1 MTNTTA
7 IPTPKVPFTSTP
19 QFRAVWIISESIRKN
34 LDPNINKIT
43 MLKEFLVYA
52 DMEEVFIQD
61 NSDDVLSGFITILD
75 DVIAGFDLFNDNIS
89 DIYNK
94 LEVANEKTL

>member
-7 IPTPKVPFTSTP
+7 TATPKVPFTSTP

-61 NSDDVLSGFITILD
+61 NSDDVLSGIIAIVD
-75 DVIAGFDLFNDNIS
+75 DVLSGFNVFTDDIS
-89 DIYNK
+89 NIYNS
-94 LEVANEKTL
+94 LEVANG

>member
-1 MTNTTA
+1 MTNNATA
-7 IPTPKVPFTSTP
+7 TPKAPFTATP
-19 QFRAVWIISESIRKN
+19 QFKVVWIISESIRKN

-61 NSDDVLSGFITILD
+61 NSDDVLSGIIAIVD
-75 DVIAGFDLFNDNIS
+75 DVLSGFNVFTDDISNIYHS
-89 DIYNK
+89 
-94 LEVANEKTL
+94 LEVTNEKTL

>member
-7 IPTPKVPFTSTP
+7 TATPKVPFASTP

-61 NSDDVLSGFITILD
+61 NSDDVLSGIIAIVD
-75 DVIAGFDLFNDNIS
+75 DVLSGFNVFTDDIS
-89 DIYNK
+89 NIYNK
-94 LEVANEKTL
+94 LEVANG

>member
-61 NSDDVLSGFITILD
+61 NSDDVLSGIIAIVD
-75 DVIAGFDLFNDNIS
+75 DVLSGFNVFTDDIS
-89 DIYNK
+89 NIYNK
-94 LEVANEKTL
+94 LEVANG

>member
-7 IPTPKVPFTSTP
+7 TATPKVPFTSTP

-61 NSDDVLSGFITILD
+61 NSDDVLSGIIAIVD
-75 DVIAGFDLFNDNIS
+75 DVLSGFNVFTDDIS
-89 DIYNK
+89 NIYNK
-94 LEVANEKTL
+94 LEVANG